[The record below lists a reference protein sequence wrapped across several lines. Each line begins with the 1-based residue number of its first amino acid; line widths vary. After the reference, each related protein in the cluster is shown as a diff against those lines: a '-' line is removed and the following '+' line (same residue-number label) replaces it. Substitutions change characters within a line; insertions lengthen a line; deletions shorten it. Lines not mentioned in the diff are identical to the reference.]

1 MISELAPGSH
11 RERPEA
17 AWRSNGSQ
25 PVVLELVTIPDLRA
39 WSRAQ
44 RSAGRR
50 IGFVPT
56 MGYLHEGHLALVD
69 EARRRADSVV
79 LSIFVNPLQFG
90 PAEDL
95 ARYPRDLPRDRALA
109 SARGVDALFVPSV
122 EEMYPAGSE
131 VRVSPGPIAERWE
144 GAARPGHFTG
154 VLTVVA
160 KLFHL
165 VEPDLACFGQKDVQ
179 QLTLVRRMVRDLDWP
194 VEIVAVPT
202 VREPDGVARSSRNAY
217 LSADD
222 RRRAVVLS
230 RALQAAHRAWSGG
243 ETRAPALEARMRQEL
258 GTEPTVAVEYIS
270 IADAEG
276 LAPVDTADGCTI
288 VAIAARLGGTRLID
302 NIMLGE
308 GIR

>member
-1 MISELAPGSH
+1 M
-11 RERPEA
+11 
-17 AWRSNGSQ
+17 
-25 PVVLELVTIPDLRA
+25 LELTSIPDLRA
-39 WSRAQ
+39 WTRTQRA
-44 RSAGRR
+44 AGRR
-50 IGFVPT
+50 VGFVPT

-69 EARRRADSVV
+69 EARRRADAVI

-95 ARYPRDLPRDRALA
+95 ARYPRDLPRDRTLA
-109 SARGVDALFVPSV
+109 SARGVDALFVPTTAV
-122 EEMYPAGSE
+122 MYPPGSV

-179 QLTLVRRMVRDLDWP
+179 QLTLVRRMMRDLDWP

-202 VREPDGVARSSRNAY
+202 VREPDGLALSSRNAY
-217 LSADD
+217 LGPED
-222 RRRAVVLS
+222 RGRAVVLS
-230 RALQAAHRAWSGG
+230 RALQAAHQAWRSG
-243 ETRAPALEARMRQEL
+243 ETRAVALEAKMRHEL
-258 GTEPTVAVEYIS
+258 DTEPTVAVEYIS
-270 IADAEG
+270 IAEPDA
-276 LAPVDTADGCTI
+276 LAPVDTVDERTV
-288 VAIAARLGGTRLID
+288 VAIAARTGGTRLID
-302 NIMLGE
+302 NIRLGE